1 MRLPPGTVWLWPSTL
16 KEAMVNEYASNTS
29 NCGFG
34 LRARVI
40 RGPVSWSRRALP
52 CGLASGVAGFDD
64 AGGDCVVAV
73 GVALG
78 VSEARCWSS
87 EGDTTKPKA
96 TTAAVTS
103 SAGASITSSSGGLR
117 TR

>member
-16 KEAMVNEYASNTS
+16 KEAMVNEYASKHLE
-29 NCGFG
+29 
-34 LRARVI
+34 LRLRLE
-40 RGPVSWSRRALP
+40 RQGDPRAGELVAA
-52 CGLASGVAGFDD
+52 GLALRLGVGVAGFDD
-64 AGGDCVVAV
+64 AGGDGVVTV
-73 GVALG
+73 GVGLG